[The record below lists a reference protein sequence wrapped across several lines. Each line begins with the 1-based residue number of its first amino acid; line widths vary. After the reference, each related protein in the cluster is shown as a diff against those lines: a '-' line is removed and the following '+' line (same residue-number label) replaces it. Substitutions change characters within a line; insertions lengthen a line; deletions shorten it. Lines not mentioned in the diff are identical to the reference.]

1 MNKQTVETAAFNPS
15 PSPPIILEATQ
26 KKVILKASKTD
37 EEKNNKKKI
46 YKIIYKD
53 PFQKKP
59 AVRKRN
65 SEEDMKDMIEE
76 LKNVLV

>member
-1 MNKQTVETAAFNPS
+1 M
-15 PSPPIILEATQ
+15 EATQ
-26 KKVILKASKTD
+26 KKVILKASSKTD